1 MKKVLEIG
9 AGVDYYK
16 GGKDEKVVYLD
27 NVKLSHIDVVHDLNK
42 YPYPFKDNEF
52 DKIIC
57 NHILEHVIDL
67 DKTLKEIK
75 RISRNGAIIKI
86 TGPHFSC
93 GVSYR
98 DPTHKRVF
106 SYFTFD
112 YYTKDCFY
120 APVVFNIKSRRLNF
134 TRQAFTFLNY
144 LFNPLINISPLI
156 YERFF
161 CWIFPCA
168 EVHFELEV
176 VK

>member
-16 GGKDEKVVYLD
+16 GQKDEKVIYLD
-27 NVKLSHIDVVHDLNK
+27 NARLPHIDIVHDLNK

-57 NHILEHVIDL
+57 SHVLEHVNDL
-67 DKTLKEIK
+67 DKTLKELK
-75 RISRNGAIIKI
+75 RISKRGAIIKI
-86 TGPHFSC
+86 FGPHFSC

-98 DPTHKRVF
+98 DPTHRRLF

-112 YYTKDCFY
+112 YFTKECFY
-120 APVVFNIKSRRLNF
+120 APVIFNIQFRRLNF

-144 LFNPLINISPLI
+144 IINPLINISPLI

-161 CWIFPCA
+161 CWILPCA
-168 EVHFELEV
+168 EVHCDLKV

>member
-16 GGKDEKVVYLD
+16 PQKGEQLVYLD
-27 NVKLSHIDVVHDLNK
+27 NVRLPHINIVHDLNK
-42 YPYPFKDNEF
+42 YPYPFKNNEF
-52 DKIIC
+52 DVIIC
-57 NHILEHVIDL
+57 SHILEHVADL
-67 DKTLKEIK
+67 DKTLKELK

-86 TGPHFSC
+86 AGPHFSC

-98 DPTHKRVF
+98 DPTHRRLF

-120 APVVFNIKSRRLNF
+120 APVIFNIKSRRLNF
-134 TRQAFTFLNY
+134 TRQAFTSLNY
-144 LFNPLINISPLI
+144 LFNPIINISPLI

-161 CWIFPCA
+161 CWILPCA
-168 EVHFELEV
+168 EVLCELEV